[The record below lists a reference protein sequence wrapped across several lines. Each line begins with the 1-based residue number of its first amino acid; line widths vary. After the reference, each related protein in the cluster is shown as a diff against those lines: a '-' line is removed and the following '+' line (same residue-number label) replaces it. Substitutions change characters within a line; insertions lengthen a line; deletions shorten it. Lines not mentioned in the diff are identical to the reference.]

1 MASAFVKGLS
11 IVVCLVTLIKS
22 TEGLSCSYCD
32 YDAACPKG
40 HLTESDCPFGVV
52 KDICQCCD
60 TCAKG
65 PGEKC
70 GGYWGEF
77 GTCGRN
83 HTCKWLFHRLQLSGT
98 CV

>member
-60 TCAKG
+60 TCAKIIK
-65 PGEKC
+65 PWMVTSLHSTLQVASSTEMSFV
-70 GGYWGEF
+70 EF
-77 GTCGRN
+77 G
-83 HTCKWLFHRLQLSGT
+83 KIY
-98 CV
+98 